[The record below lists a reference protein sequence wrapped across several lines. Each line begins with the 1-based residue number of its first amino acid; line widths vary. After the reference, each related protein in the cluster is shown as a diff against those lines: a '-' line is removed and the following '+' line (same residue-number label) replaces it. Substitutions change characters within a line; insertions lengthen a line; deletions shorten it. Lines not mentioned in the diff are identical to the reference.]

1 MTPQRRTLIAVRPT
15 TGAPAVTAVSV
26 AVVAIVSVISVLL
39 VSCSPPA
46 TDDVTGAET
55 DRTDTTIE
63 DPVDD
68 PVTTLVEQTGP
79 DRPSEEH
86 IGTGTVDGPRRPS
99 LDDGGP
105 DVVAT
110 EVLATSQPIGFALR
124 PGDDRLFV
132 IDQDGGIVAVDTDT
146 GAADEVADLRDL
158 TEARG
163 EQGLLGLAFSPD
175 GERAYVNHT
184 DLGGDTVIAEYRL
197 TDDGRFDTGSRRVL
211 LEIEQPYGNHNGGR
225 VVIGPDG
232 MLYIGM
238 GDGGS
243 GGDPQRLAT
252 DLTSLHGALLRIDP
266 TPGSDGEYQIPTDNP
281 YLGVEG
287 ARPELFSIGLRNP
300 WGFGFDPI
308 TGDLWLADV
317 GQNQYEELNLVRAR
331 DDGGVAGAGVHFGWS
346 AFEGFTEFNDDVAV
360 DDHHQPVLVY
370 EHGDAGC
377 SITGGDVYRNGS
389 IGELESAYL
398 FSDYCSGRLWAFDAE
413 SDLKVVLVELERVT
427 AVSRGPDDEL
437 WVASHTGAIWRID
450 PDDDSSV
457 SDERP

>member
-1 MTPQRRTLIAVRPT
+1 MTSRRTLSPAWAARHAPGIA
-15 TGAPAVTAVSV
+15 AITA
-26 AVVAIVSVISVLL
+26 AAALL
-39 VSCSPPA
+39 SSCSPMPA
-46 TDDVTGAET
+46 DDATSADT
-55 DRTDTTIE
+55 DRTDTTIAE
-63 DPVDD
+63 LVDE
-68 PVTTLVEQTGP
+68 PVTTLAEEAEP
-79 DRPSEEH
+79 DRPPAEDADVH
-86 IGTGTVDGPRRPS
+86 TVDEHTVDEPGRPS
-99 LDDGGP
+99 LDGGGP

-110 EVLATSQPIGFALR
+110 EVLATTQPIGLAVR

-132 IDQDGGIVAVDTDT
+132 IDQDGRIVAADTDT

-163 EQGLLGLAFSPD
+163 EQGLLGLAFSTD

-184 DLGGDTVIAEYRL
+184 DLRGDTVIAEYRL
-197 TDDGRFDTGSRRVL
+197 TDDGRFDIGSRRIL

-252 DLTSLHGALLRIDP
+252 DLTSLYGALLRIDP
-266 TPGSDGEYQIPTDNP
+266 TPGPDGGYQIPADNP
-281 YLGVEG
+281 FLGVEG
-287 ARPELFSIGLRNP
+287 ARPELFAIGLRNP

-346 AFEGFTEFNDDVAV
+346 AFEGFSEFNDDVIV
-360 DDHHQPVLVY
+360 ENHHRPVLVY

-389 IGELESAYL
+389 ISELESAYI

-413 SDLKVVLVELERVT
+413 SDLTVVLVELERVT

-437 WVASHTGAIWRID
+437 WVASHTGTIWRID
-450 PDDDSSV
+450 PADDSSV